1 MKKIINYIVMTTGRF
16 KKVWLK
22 FYKPSGEEYANYLRK
37 WGKFYAIGEHCA
49 IYPYTNITDPEYV
62 LIGNNVRL
70 SNCTVLGHDAS
81 VVMLNRAFG
90 TNLDRVGKVVL
101 NDNVFVGHGAII
113 LPGVTV
119 GPNAIVAAGAV
130 VSKDVPENSVVA
142 GVPARVIGDVDL
154 LVKKL
159 ELETKKV
166 PWYSLI
172 IERGNCF
179 DPKIEPQLKELRVK
193 YFFSQDNK

>member
-1 MKKIINYIVMTTGRF
+1 
-16 KKVWLK
+16 
-22 FYKPSGEEYANYLRK
+22 
-37 WGKFYAIGEHCA
+37 
-49 IYPYTNITDPEYV
+49 
-62 LIGNNVRL
+62 
-70 SNCTVLGHDAS
+70 
-81 VVMLNRAFG
+81 MLNRAFG

-193 YFFSQDNK
+193 YFFSKDNN

>member
-22 FYKPSGEEYANYLRK
+22 VYKPSGEEYADYLRK

-193 YFFSQDNK
+193 YFFSKDNN